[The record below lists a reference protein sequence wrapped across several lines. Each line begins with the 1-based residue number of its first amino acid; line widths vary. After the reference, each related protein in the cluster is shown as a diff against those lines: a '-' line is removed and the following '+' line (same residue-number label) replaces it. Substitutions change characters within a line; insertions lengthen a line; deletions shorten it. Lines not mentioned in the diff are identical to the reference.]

1 MWESGKSSA
10 RGAERSLFSPLM
22 LPAGRQAQPNNRSQS
37 FGSPEY
43 QTKKKLLFQTGRAHG
58 LTWLLLVTETD
69 FKHELWSKDNINDQW
84 WTPGRSTMS
93 CFIYWR
99 SFWER
104 AVTELFQTWGE
115 ILLWL
120 SLLLLKKSKKSLLR
134 LLLTEKWL
142 QFAKCSSRI
151 SWRVSSWLYV
161 TGLSSCRSVN
171 VLLQTETLADHF
183 WSREDIFVHVMVCYW
198 EHFCFI

>member
-142 QFAKCSSRI
+142 QFAKCSSHI
-151 SWRVSSWLYV
+151 SWRVSSWP
-161 TGLSSCRSVN
+161 GAPKRGG
-171 VLLQTETLADHF
+171 
-183 WSREDIFVHVMVCYW
+183 
-198 EHFCFI
+198 